1 MMGLYDRGK
10 TSMHILIT
18 GGSGFLGKALIEQFL
33 IDRHR
38 ITVTSR
44 HPERFPIQ
52 HALLK
57 AIPLEQ
63 LASVQQADVVI
74 NLAGA
79 GIADSRWTEAR
90 KKVLLQGR
98 VQTTQA
104 LIDWFHHLE
113 RKPQQFLSG
122 SAIGW
127 YGSHDDQPIDE
138 SSPAHRGFTHNLC
151 AQWERCALQAKALDI
166 PTTLL
171 RTAVVLDYEGGML
184 KQLKPVYQVGL
195 GGKLGNGQQWMSWIS
210 RQDWI
215 DAVRF
220 LLKQPIQGAVNLSS
234 PQPIIQKQFAQQFAQ
249 ALHRPAFFSMPEFM
263 VKTVF
268 GEMSHLFL
276 DSQRVLPQQLL
287 KAGFAFRQPDL
298 AQALVPT

>member
-1 MMGLYDRGK
+1 
-10 TSMHILIT
+10 MHILIT
-18 GGSGFLGKALIEQFL
+18 GGSGFLGTALIEQLL
-33 IDRHR
+33 IDRQR

-90 KKVLLQGR
+90 KKVLLQSR
-98 VQTTQA
+98 LQTTQA
-104 LIDWFHHLE
+104 LIDWFHQLE
-113 RKPQQFLSG
+113 HKPQQFLSG

-138 SSPAHRGFTHNLC
+138 SSPAHEGFTHSLC
-151 AQWERCALQAKALDI
+151 AKWERCALQAEALGI

-171 RTAVVLDYEGGML
+171 RTAVVLNYQGGML
-184 KQLKPVYQVGL
+184 KQLKPVYQCGL

-220 LLKQPIQGAVNLSS
+220 LLKQPVQGAVNLTS
-234 PQPIIQKQFAQQFAQ
+234 PQPVIQKEFARQFAQ
-249 ALHRPAFFSMPEFM
+249 ALHRPAFFGMPEFM
-263 VKTVF
+263 VKSVF

-276 DSQRVLPQQLL
+276 DSQRVLPEQLL
-287 KAGFAFRQPDL
+287 KAGFAFRQPEL
-298 AQALVPT
+298 AQALVRT